1 MVIEFPFHPSPKES
15 NMFNVN
21 VAGAP
26 EGLASASTKIE
37 LTPPQEE
44 STESAVV
51 GVEGMTVL
59 MVSITTVIGP
69 LFNDA
74 PS

>member
-1 MVIEFPFHPSPKES
+1 
-15 NMFNVN
+15 MFIVN
-21 VAGAP
+21 EA
-26 EGLASASTKIE
+26 EHQKGLHLHQLKLS
-37 LTPPQEE
+37 LPPQEE

-51 GVEGMTVL
+51 GVEGITVL
-59 MVSITTVIGP
+59 MVSITTVIGL